1 MSQPAQWEFSGDIP
15 ENYARYMEPTIF
27 ASWAAALVDLAALQP
42 GDRVLDVACGTGV
55 VTRCAAQRVG
65 AAGQVVGL
73 DVTAAMLAV
82 ARTLLPAADA
92 SVEWREASA
101 EVMPFA
107 DAAFDV
113 VLCQQGLQFFPD
125 KPAALREMHRV
136 LVADGRLVLGV
147 WRPITCSPGFAV
159 LADALAH
166 HVSLDAGALL
176 HTGPFSLGQ
185 ADVLST
191 LIDSAGFRDI
201 TLQSAM
207 QMVRFSSPEEF
218 VQRYAASSSL
228 GGLVAQVDDHA
239 RVALLDEVSTALQP
253 YISAEGLAFPIE
265 AHLVRAKK

>member
-1 MSQPAQWEFSGDIP
+1 MSPPAQWEFGGNIP
-15 ENYARYMEPTIF
+15 ENYARYMEPAIF
-27 ASWAAALVDLAALQP
+27 APWAIDLVDLAALQP

-55 VTRCAAQRVG
+55 VARCAAQRVG

-101 EVMPFA
+101 EAMPFT

-113 VLCQQGLQFFPD
+113 VLCQQGVQFFPD

-136 LVADGRLVLGV
+136 LVAGGRLALSV
-147 WRPITCSPGFAV
+147 WRPITCSPGFAA

-166 HVSLDAGALL
+166 HVSPDAGALL

-191 LIDSAGFRDI
+191 LIAGAGFRDI
-201 TLQSAM
+201 TLQNAM
-207 QMVRFSSPEEF
+207 KMLRFPSPEEF

-228 GGLVAQVDDHA
+228 GGLVAQVDEHA
-239 RVALLDEVSTALQP
+239 RAALLDEVRTVLQP
-253 YISAEGLAFPIE
+253 YMSAEGLAFPIE
-265 AHLVRAKK
+265 THLVRARK